1 MKRKPL
7 LRPQNEQNKR
17 PSGNLQKLPQK
28 LRRRRLKLLL
38 LLLLRR
44 LKRRVILMMIGRKQ
58 RPNPRMM
65 SKIAG
70 MLIQKKKERR
80 LLPKRLMSQ
89 MANQSR
95 RVCPHEIRKPR
106 SLSLSQNRMN
116 HHQKTKKYLRPRQQ

>member
-7 LRPQNEQNKR
+7 LRPHNEQNKK
-17 PSGNLQKLPQK
+17 PNGNLQKLPQK

-38 LLLLRR
+38 RR
-44 LKRRVILMMIGRKQ
+44 LKRRVILMMTGRKQ

-70 MLIQKKKERR
+70 MLILKKKERR
-80 LLPKRLMSQ
+80 LLPKRPMSQ

-95 RVCPHEIRKPR
+95 QFCPHEIKKLR

-116 HHQKTKKYLRPRQQ
+116 HHQKMKKYLRPRQQQP